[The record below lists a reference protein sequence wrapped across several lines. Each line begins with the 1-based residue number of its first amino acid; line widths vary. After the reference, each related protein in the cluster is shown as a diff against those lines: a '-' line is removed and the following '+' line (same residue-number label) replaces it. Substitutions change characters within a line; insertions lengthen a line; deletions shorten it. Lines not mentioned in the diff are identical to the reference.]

1 MLAAWRGG
9 KRSSAGARELG
20 NVPSAYSPHPGST
33 PLSER
38 ETETEQ
44 VRHKDY
50 IIYNKEPTGE
60 SFNRFVTVNW

>member
-9 KRSSAGARELG
+9 KRSSADARELG

-38 ETETEQ
+38 ERDGDRAGQT
-44 VRHKDY
+44 
-50 IIYNKEPTGE
+50 
-60 SFNRFVTVNW
+60 